1 MKKILLLMCLFS
13 SYLGT
18 IAQGNLVFGTSPVSE
33 ARKNLKNKS
42 GNYTLTFDAGVF
54 KIVGLTNTF
63 DISFGDAATI
73 TSRQLTIVGGTGVTV
88 TGGTQDLSANRTWT
102 VSLPQSIATTATPTF
117 AGLTGGSIS
126 NTEIGYL
133 DNLTGNIQTQLGTKA
148 NLASP
153 ALTGTPTAPTATF
166 GANNTQIATTAFVA
180 AADALKAPITNPTFL
195 GEVESKT
202 IKMPGTEVL
211 GENNIIKITNTG
223 PGAISNFS
231 IDRYTGTGTFLNNV
245 MTIRNSNVGF
255 GTTGPAYGVDI
266 NSTFRVTGQTIL
278 PSNTTIGTITN
289 TELSYIDGVTSA
301 IQTQL
306 DTKLSSSVAAT
317 TYAALGTN
325 NTFTGVNTAAGF
337 SSNSLNPYYTL
348 KQNTTNNEWRMR
360 GNFGNGVASTAWNL
374 YNQTT
379 SKYAITAHDD
389 GNVMI
394 GSNAYYAE
402 TRLGVFGG
410 GGSHGANIDVR
421 GTTGAFTDQSTIEL
435 EGADYDTQN
444 RSTYLQYMGL
454 STTGTYGGFSK
465 SNMARLIMNGNTNI
479 IGTQYTKPLV
489 FLINDSEVSRFDSTG
504 NFQVNEQIKS
514 KKYNITGSGY
524 VANGSDVALG
534 AGNSSDFVT
543 YNPSGRILFS
553 TNGSVRMAITNA
565 GNVGIG
571 TLAPTS
577 KFEVSGTGAMRYVDA
592 NQADGKYMRSNT
604 TGIASWATISHS
616 AISGLSTNYAQ
627 LASTNAFTGSNTF
640 QNVVSFK
647 GTETFGDNTT
657 IKVGNTGNGTIAEF
671 SIKRYNT
678 AGTLVSENLTIRSD
692 LVGIMKTL
700 PQYALDVNGTTQAT
714 QFKIAAMNTAPA
726 SATATGTVGEVR
738 ITATHIYVCTAANT
752 WVRTALATW

>member
-33 ARKNLKNKS
+33 ARKSLKNKS
-42 GNYTLTFDAGVF
+42 GNYTLTFDGGVF

-117 AGLTGGSIS
+117 AGLTVGSIS

-180 AADALKAPITNPTFL
+180 AADALKANLVSPTFTGDLRYNHGTANPGRLLQSDLYGNATWEDIRRVSYISFSSGLLQWRITN
-195 GEVESKT
+195 GADS
-202 IKMPGTEVL
+202 
-211 GENNIIKITNTG
+211 TNY
-223 PGAISNFS
+223 AASLDS
-231 IDRYTGTGTFLNNV
+231 RYLT
-245 MTIRNSNVGF
+245 S
-255 GTTGPAYGVDI
+255 
-266 NSTFRVTGQTIL
+266 ST
-278 PSNTTIGTITN
+278 
-289 TELSYIDGVTSA
+289 
-301 IQTQL
+301 
-306 DTKLSSSVAAT
+306 AAS

-348 KQNTTNNEWRMR
+348 KQTTTNNEWRMR
-360 GNFGNGVASTAWNL
+360 GNFGNGVSSTAWNL

-379 SKYAITAHDD
+379 SKYAITAFDD
-389 GNVMI
+389 GNVMV

-410 GGSHGANIDVR
+410 GGSHGANVDVR
-421 GTTGAFTDQSTIEL
+421 GTTGAFTDQATIEL

-444 RSTYLQYMGL
+444 KSTYLQYMGL
-454 STTGTYGGFSK
+454 STTGTYAGFSK

-479 IGTQYTKPLV
+479 IGTQYTKPLI

-553 TNGSVRMAITNA
+553 TNGSVRMAMTNA
-565 GNVGIG
+565 GNIGIG

-577 KFEVSGTGAMRYVDA
+577 KFEISGTSAFRYVDA
-592 NQADGKYMRSNT
+592 NQADGKYLRSNS
-604 TGIASWATISHS
+604 TGIASWATISHGE
-616 AISGLSTNYAQ
+616 ISGLSTNYAQ
-627 LASTNAFTGSNTF
+627 LASTNNFTGSNTF

-714 QFKIAAMNTAPA
+714 QFKVAAMNTAPA